1 MQRYRAFA
9 RVARFKAAMPA
20 LSALTALSHHVAPMR
35 RLALCVSLAMLAGC
49 AQTPAFQRPALPVPA
64 QWPTSVGG
72 AGTQEAIK
80 THWRYFFN
88 DPRLQALIA
97 TALEQNRDLRAAAAR
112 VEEARAQWGIVRAD
126 RLPTV
131 NLLGQASITR
141 TQDDLDTSASN
152 QRFDLTLSTVSY
164 EVDFWGRIAGL
175 SDAARRAYLS
185 TEEARRAVHLSLV
198 SDVATAYYTLLQ
210 MNELTA
216 MARATVASRE
226 QTLALIIQG
235 RDIGAT
241 FDFELEQA
249 EGLLAS
255 SRAYLAS
262 LAHQRSV
269 ATNML
274 NYLVGGAPVDL
285 PAGKPLD
292 EQGLD
297 TALAPGMPGEV
308 LLQRP
313 DVMAAEQRLIAAHA
327 NIDAARAAFLPKIL
341 LTAGVGAASSGL
353 ASLFKAGA
361 WAFQPVISL
370 PIFDGGRAEGNLD
383 VAKAR
388 KVVAIADY
396 EKTIQLAFREVADQ
410 LSARASLA
418 SQMRSSEINLKA
430 QQRRLQISRA
440 RYAGGMT
447 GYLEVLE
454 SEREVV
460 AAQQITAQLRRA
472 QLESAALLYKALGGG
487 TQGNETTL
495 SAR

>member
-1 MQRYRAFA
+1 
-9 RVARFKAAMPA
+9 MPA
-20 LSALTALSHHVAPMR
+20 RLTAPSRSTGPTQTTLRGPGTGAVAAGLL
-35 RLALCVSLAMLAGC
+35 LASLLAGC
-49 AQTPAFQRPALPVPA
+49 AQTPEFQRPPLPVPA
-64 QWPTSVGG
+64 QWPAS
-72 AGTQEAIK
+72 AEASGERVAVN
-80 THWRYFFN
+80 THWRHFFS
-88 DPRLQALIA
+88 DPRLQALIT
-97 TALEQNRDLRAAAAR
+97 TALAQNRDLRAAAAR

-126 RLPTV
+126 RTPTV
-131 NLLGQASITR
+131 NLLGQASVTR

-164 EVDFWGRIAGL
+164 EVDFWGRLAGL
-175 SDAARRAYLS
+175 SDAARRSYLA

-198 SDVATAYYTLLQ
+198 ADVATVYYTLLQ
-210 MNELTA
+210 MNDLTA
-216 MARATVASRE
+216 LARASVASRE
-226 QTLALIIQG
+226 QTLALILKG

-249 EGLLAS
+249 QGLLEA
-255 SRAYLAS
+255 SRANLAA
-262 LAHQRSV
+262 LDHQRTV
-269 ATNML
+269 ATNLL
-274 NYLVGGAPVDL
+274 NYLVGGEPGGL

-292 EQGLD
+292 QQGLD
-297 TALAPGMPGEV
+297 TALAPGVPGEV

-313 DVMAAEQRLIAAHA
+313 DVMAAEQRLVAAHA

-361 WAFQPVISL
+361 WAFQPMISL

-388 KVVAIADY
+388 KVVAVADY

-418 SQMRSSEINLKA
+418 AQMRSSDANLKA
-430 QQRRLQISRA
+430 QQRRLLISRA
-440 RYAGGMT
+440 RYDGGMT
-447 GYLEVLE
+447 SYLEVLE

-460 AAQQITAQLRRA
+460 AAQQIAAQIRRA

-487 TQGNETTL
+487 AQGNETTL